1 MRDRSNRRTGF
12 FNLLETVV
20 TSLVW
25 VALGAVLVFRPATV
39 MGPSMRNTLQNGQRV
54 LTLPL
59 TLSYDRGDI
68 VVVRRN
74 GAEPIVKRIV
84 GLAGDKILIKE
95 DGVYLNGTLL
105 EEPYA
110 QGTTYA
116 RDLTGRGTVTV
127 PEGHVFVLG
136 DNRENSDDSRMN
148 YIGMIDERNI
158 FGRVVWSL
166 TPHFGGI
173 E

>member
-1 MRDRSNRRTGF
+1 MRKGL
-12 FNLLETVV
+12 FNLLETVA

-25 VALGAVLVFRPATV
+25 VAMAAVLICRPAEV
-39 MGPSMRNTLQNGQRV
+39 VGPSMRNTLQNGQRV

-68 VVVRRN
+68 VVIRRN
-74 GAEPIVKRIV
+74 GEEPIVKRIV
-84 GLAGDKILIKE
+84 GLAGDQILIQ
-95 DGVYLNGTLL
+95 DGGVYLNGTLL

-110 QGTTYA
+110 LGTTYA
-116 RDLTGRGTVTV
+116 RDLSGRGTFTV

-136 DNRENSDDSRMN
+136 DNRENSDDSRVHH
-148 YIGMIDERNI
+148 IGMIDERNI